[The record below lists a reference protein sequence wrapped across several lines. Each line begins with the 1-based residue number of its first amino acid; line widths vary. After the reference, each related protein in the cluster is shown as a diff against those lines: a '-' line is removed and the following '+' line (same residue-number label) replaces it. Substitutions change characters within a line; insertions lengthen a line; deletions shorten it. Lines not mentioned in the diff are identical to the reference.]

1 MIKELAEYLEK
12 LPKEILHECIYE
24 LMVRDKI
31 SYHELTD
38 LHILNLERMRKGET
52 EAYFRLQSKV
62 IDMWVDK
69 KKNLRENLKS
79 TIQLLKDEGRVNI
92 TQEQIDNYK

>member
-1 MIKELAEYLEK
+1 MIKDFAEHFEK
-12 LPKEILHECIYE
+12 IPKEILLACIYE

-31 SYHELTD
+31 SYHELSD
-38 LHILNLERMRKGET
+38 LHIRNLERMRKGET

-69 KKNLRENLKS
+69 KKNLRENLKR
-79 TIQLLKDEGRVNI
+79 TIQLLKDEGRINI
-92 TQEQIDNYK
+92 TQEKIDNYK

>member
-1 MIKELAEYLEK
+1 
-12 LPKEILHECIYE
+12 
-24 LMVRDKI
+24 MVRDKI

-38 LHILNLERMRKGET
+38 LHVLNLERMRKGET

-92 TQEQIDNYK
+92 TQEKIDNYK